1 MSFDQLGLGPDI
13 LKAVADAGYTV
24 PTPIQMQAIPIVLQG
39 RDVLGCAQTGT
50 GKTASFTLPMIEAL
64 SKGRARA
71 RMPRSLVLT
80 PTRELATQISQNFA
94 TYGKYHKLTMALL
107 IGGVSTDEQ
116 QRKLGRGVDV
126 LIATPGRL
134 LDLFERGSLLL
145 NDVKFL
151 VIDEADRMLDMGFE
165 EALDVIFSP
174 MPNTVQTLLFSATFT
189 EQIERIAE
197 QNLTDP
203 VTCKVEAAINKPA
216 ITQLGYK
223 VLPHTR
229 IQTLKALL
237 THYQPKNAIVFCNR
251 RVQVNEVV
259 EELTEEGFSA
269 AGLQGDM
276 EQIARTA
283 VLMQFASDAL
293 QVLVATDVAARGLD
307 IDDIEC
313 VINYTV
319 SEEPETHIHR
329 IGRTARA
336 GAKGTAIT
344 LVGDEEEHF
353 LRKIEVLQE
362 SDIEMKGAQALRFHK
377 NRIVLP
383 DFTCISLGAGKKQK
397 LRPGDLVGALTKD
410 AGIPGDDVGKIA
422 VQNSMSFVALKTRS
436 VKRAMALFRDGKIK
450 GKRVRA
456 RKL

>member
-1 MSFDQLGLGPDI
+1 M
-13 LKAVADAGYTV
+13 
-24 PTPIQMQAIPIVLQG
+24 
-39 RDVLGCAQTGT
+39 
-50 GKTASFTLPMIEAL
+50 
-64 SKGRARA
+64 
-71 RMPRSLVLT
+71 
-80 PTRELATQISQNFA
+80 
-94 TYGKYHKLTMALL
+94 
-107 IGGVSTDEQ
+107 
-116 QRKLGRGVDV
+116 
-126 LIATPGRL
+126 
-134 LDLFERGSLLL
+134 
-145 NDVKFL
+145 
-151 VIDEADRMLDMGFE
+151 
-165 EALDVIFSP
+165 
-174 MPNTVQTLLFSATFT
+174 
-189 EQIERIAE
+189 
-197 QNLTDP
+197 
-203 VTCKVEAAINKPA
+203 
-216 ITQLGYK
+216 
-223 VLPHTR
+223 
-229 IQTLKALL
+229 
-237 THYQPKNAIVFCNR
+237 
-251 RVQVNEVV
+251 V